1 MATAPWLSDQLSSE
15 EIAVL
20 MQSEVISVF
29 VFYLKNV
36 FKNTFFNL
44 EKSKEFIFTTQSA
57 TFVTW
62 INNNQSKMVLQWFP
76 TFFGSDIFYA
86 TFYLKKNNN

>member
-15 EIAVL
+15 E
-20 MQSEVISVF
+20 SEVISVF

-44 EKSKEFIFTTQSA
+44 EKSKEFIFTTQIK
-57 TFVTW
+57 V
-62 INNNQSKMVLQWFP
+62 QHL
-76 TFFGSDIFYA
+76 
-86 TFYLKKNNN
+86 